1 MSESEA
7 KKCPKCG
14 GEMVQ
19 GQVGTTSW
27 PLGLM
32 GWFHLRKKGD
42 WLGGNSREIQAYS
55 CKNCGYVEFYKEV
68 KEKE

>member
-1 MSESEA
+1 MSESEV

-14 GEMVQ
+14 GEMVH
-19 GQVGTTSW
+19 GKIGTVSW

-55 CKNCGYVEFYKEV
+55 CKNCG
-68 KEKE
+68 